1 MSSRTYRATGINL
14 KTMPL
19 GESDR
24 LITILTQ
31 EAGLIRAVA
40 KGARKQPSKLG
51 GRMEP
56 FVVNDLMLSRGRRNA
71 HLDPQ
76 STLQRIAQAE
86 TLHSFTS
93 LRRSLAH
100 LTAAQYLA
108 EVVLVLASSGATQE
122 DLYLLLLEHLQ
133 RLDQARDPAQIL
145 PLLSHG
151 LYHLLALA
159 GVAPQVFT
167 CQICQTPIV
176 PQPDQDVQF
185 SLSNGGLICDPCS
198 FNRALKGLSLI
209 SPTVLQA
216 LQQLPDPQLPPEST
230 LTTASWLGAE
240 ALLRRAIETHTERP
254 IQSSALIESCW
265 SRAAREVP

>member
-1 MSSRTYRATGINL
+1 MSNRTYRATGINL

-24 LITILTQ
+24 LVTILTQ

-56 FVVNDLMLSRGRRNA
+56 FVVNDLMLSRGRRTA

-76 STLQRIAQAE
+76 SSLQRIAQAE
-86 TLHSFTS
+86 TLHSFTP

-108 EVVLVLASSGATQE
+108 EVVLILATSGTTQE
-122 DLYLLLLEHLQ
+122 DLYLVLLEHLH
-133 RLDQARDPAQIL
+133 RLEQVSAPAQVL
-145 PLLSHG
+145 PRLNHG

-159 GVAPQVFT
+159 GVAPQSHT
-167 CQICQTPIV
+167 CQICQAPITPH
-176 PQPDQDVQF
+176 PDRDAHF
-185 SLSNGGLICDPCS
+185 SLSNGGLICDLCS
-198 FNRALKGLSLI
+198 FNHAIKGLTLI

-216 LQQLPDPQLPPEST
+216 LQQLPDPHLSPQIT
-230 LTTASWLGAE
+230 LSTASWLGAE
-240 ALLRRAIETHTERP
+240 ALLRRAIEAHTERP
-254 IQSSALIESCW
+254 IHSASLIDSCW
-265 SRAAREVP
+265 PGSTQTAS